1 MANQSKRIVLTGA
14 SKGLGLALAHQF
26 VKGGHSVQ
34 GCSRSSI
41 EEPAPGFTL
50 SCVDVTNRQQVS
62 DWSRKLISD
71 GYIPDI
77 LITNAGLIN
86 EPASLWDITGKEFE
100 AIIATNVLGTSNV
113 LQALLPSM
121 IAKGSGMIV
130 TLSSGWGRVTDPGF
144 SPYCASK
151 FAVEGLT
158 LSLAQELPPGMGALT
173 LSPGIVRTDM
183 LFRCWGDR
191 ALDYELP
198 ETWAKRAAPFIL
210 GLTDAQNG
218 SQLTVPA
225 V

>member
-1 MANQSKRIVLTGA
+1 MASSSKRIVLTGA
-14 SKGLGLALAHQF
+14 SKGIGFALAHQF
-26 VKGGHSVQ
+26 VKDGHSVQ
-34 GCSRSSI
+34 GCSRSGSA
-41 EEPAPGFTL
+41 EQVAGFTL
-50 SCVDVTNRQQVS
+50 SRVDVTQREQVR
-62 DWSRKLISD
+62 DWSDKLISS

-86 EPASLWDITGKEFE
+86 EPAPLWEISASEIE
-100 AIIATNVLGTSNV
+100 AILATNVLGTSHV

-121 IAKGSGMIV
+121 IAKGSGMVV

-158 LSLAQELPPGMGALT
+158 LSLAQELPTGMGALT

-198 ETWAKRAAPFIL
+198 DAWAKRAAPFIL

-218 SQLTVPA
+218 LQLTVPA
-225 V
+225 P